1 MAKEQ
6 EKPAEQQQ
14 EQQEQQTPPAST
26 SPNEDLFMG
35 NMGKKYPD
43 KSREEIF
50 GLAMSDYDADHEYVK
65 RSQAE
70 AQDLSD
76 ILAANDDLNN
86 MFQEIFNRGKDGHPE
101 LALVHLK
108 PLMKKYISGELSS
121 EAYLAAV
128 QEEEAAAA
136 AKTKL
141 GQMQEEAFQEECQAR
156 GWDVEETLQK
166 LSDIFQ
172 KECKTKEDCRA
183 QVQEYFKII
192 DYDPAVEAAEV
203 RGRNA
208 KIAREQRE
216 HTPENPAPSASAP
229 APHTQRKSGMTFSE
243 MAERAKKARENVY

>member
-6 EKPAEQQQ
+6 EKLSEEPEV
-14 EQQEQQTPPAST
+14 QTPPASS

-76 ILAANDDLNN
+76 ILASNDDLNN
-86 MFQEIFNRGKDGHPE
+86 MFSEIFSRGKDGHPE

-121 EAYLAAV
+121 DEYLAAV
-128 QEEEAAAA
+128 QAEEESAA

-141 GQMQEEAFQEECQAR
+141 GQMQEEAFQEECEAR

-166 LSDIFQ
+166 LADIFQ

-183 QVQEYFKII
+183 QVQEYFKIL

-203 RGRNA
+203 RGRNTR
-208 KIAREQRE
+208 IAREQRE
-216 HTPENPAPSASAP
+216 HTPETPAPSTSAP
-229 APHTQRKSGMTFSE
+229 APHAPKKTGMTFSE
-243 MAERAKKARENVY
+243 MADRAKKARENVY